1 MEYFTTLMSVITAIL
16 AAYSFIIFIRIMLSW
31 IPIPQLDK
39 VKEFLSRL
47 VDPYLNMF
55 RGISWLRWGM
65 FDLSPVVGLILLS
78 ILTNITG
85 SLANAEAVTAVSIFI
100 LILQHVWNFLS
111 FIINALIILLIVR
124 LVVSLVNGGT
134 AHSWGNL
141 DSIIYNMMAR
151 IVGFFTQKSVSFHIG
166 LLITIAFLLVC
177 RIGLAFLLNLLVKL
191 LITI

>member
-1 MEYFTTLMSVITAIL
+1 MRVITAIL
-16 AAYSFIIFIRIMLSW
+16 ATYSFIIFIRIMLSW
-31 IPIPQLDK
+31 IPIPQLDRI
-39 VKEFLSRL
+39 KEFLSTL
-47 VDPYLNMF
+47 VDPYLNIF

-85 SLANAEAVTAVSIFI
+85 SLANAQTITAISIFI

-111 FIINALIILLIVR
+111 FTINILIILLIVR
-124 LVVSLVNGGT
+124 LVVSMVNSGT

-141 DSIIYNMMAR
+141 DSIIYNLMAR
-151 IVGFFTQKSVSFHIG
+151 VVGFFTHKSVSFHSG

-177 RIGLAFLLNLLVKL
+177 RIGIALLLNLLIKL
-191 LITI
+191 LISI